1 MRASISQSSGVA
13 AWMQG
18 PGPSCVPDLQRA
30 VLPSPMAGQTH
41 ASCVHAEVVREHLSL
56 LPAGQQCLGL
66 HSVSGW
72 THATVITHHPRAD
85 TRQPGMVQL
94 TVTQQ
99 ASPSVILSHLS
110 LHCHLS
116 YSCFSFPSFSPSP
129 QGLKIGLEK
138 ENLETYDPKYA
149 FYPNFLMDLLG
160 NGSYFTK
167 S

>member
-1 MRASISQSSGVA
+1 MLPGCRAQA
-13 AWMQG
+13 
-18 PGPSCVPDLQRA
+18 
-30 VLPSPMAGQTH
+30 
-41 ASCVHAEVVREHLSL
+41 
-56 LPAGQQCLGL
+56 LPACLTCRGL
-66 HSVSGW
+66 SSRLRWRDKPTPVVFMQRWYEITSACSLRGSSVWVCIRSLGW

-85 TRQPGMVQL
+85 PRQPGMVQL